1 MREVMVEE
9 QVQWMLIY
17 VQEGLGDVQKK
28 NMIKNLEVEV
38 LEFGMVEEFLEVI
51 KKEFEERDDESRK
64 VAELKQIEQGN
75 RIMEEF
81 VQEFWL

>member
-1 MREVMVEE
+1 
-9 QVQWMLIY
+9 
-17 VQEGLGDVQKK
+17 
-28 NMIKNLEVEV
+28 MIKNLEVEV

-51 KKEFEERDDESRK
+51 KKEFGERDDESRK

-75 RIMEEF
+75 RIIEEF

>member
-1 MREVMVEE
+1 
-9 QVQWMLIY
+9 
-17 VQEGLGDVQKK
+17 
-28 NMIKNLEVEV
+28 MIKNLEVEV

>member
-1 MREVMVEE
+1 
-9 QVQWMLIY
+9 
-17 VQEGLGDVQKK
+17 
-28 NMIKNLEVEV
+28 MIKNLEVEV

-51 KKEFEERDDESRK
+51 KKEFGERDDESRK

>member
-1 MREVMVEE
+1 
-9 QVQWMLIY
+9 
-17 VQEGLGDVQKK
+17 
-28 NMIKNLEVEV
+28 MIKNLEVEV

-51 KKEFEERDDESRK
+51 KKEFGERDDESRK

-81 VQEFWL
+81 MQEFWL

>member
-51 KKEFEERDDESRK
+51 KKEFGERDDESRK

>member
-1 MREVMVEE
+1 
-9 QVQWMLIY
+9 
-17 VQEGLGDVQKK
+17 
-28 NMIKNLEVEV
+28 MIKNLEVEV
-38 LEFGMVEEFLEVI
+38 LEFEMVEEFLEVI
-51 KKEFEERDDESRK
+51 KKEFGERDDESRK